1 MAQEMMSA
9 RLPSWT
15 VGRSQTQDGVDCR
28 RGTPEVGS
36 LVTLASQMRRP
47 RPRGGVAYSRW
58 RGEWCRAGISQ
69 AVSPETGGDWLG
81 GLPGRSAGYTYIL
94 NSVSDL

>member
-9 RLPSWT
+9 RPPSWT

-28 RGTPEVGS
+28 RGSPEVGS

-47 RPRGGVAYSRW
+47 RHREG
-58 RGEWCRAGISQ
+58 C
-69 AVSPETGGDWLG
+69 
-81 GLPGRSAGYTYIL
+81 GLLKMARRLVQSW
-94 NSVSDL
+94 D